1 MIIGVF
7 IKLINLNIA
16 KQFEK
21 RCNFSHCFGAMEGKH
36 FAKQKRAGSSRFH
49 IQEYLIN
56 LSLAVANDQ
65 ITSVCTQILMQA
77 VMMVVYTTVKFI
89 RM

>member
-1 MIIGVF
+1 
-7 IKLINLNIA
+7 
-16 KQFEK
+16 
-21 RCNFSHCFGAMEGKH
+21 MEGKH
-36 FAKQKRAGSSRFH
+36 IAKQKRAGSSRFH

-65 ITSVCTQILMQA
+65 ITSVCMQILMQA

>member
-1 MIIGVF
+1 
-7 IKLINLNIA
+7 
-16 KQFEK
+16 
-21 RCNFSHCFGAMEGKH
+21 MEGKH
-36 FAKQKRAGSSRFH
+36 ITKQKRAGSSRFH

-65 ITSVCTQILMQA
+65 ITSVCLQILMQA